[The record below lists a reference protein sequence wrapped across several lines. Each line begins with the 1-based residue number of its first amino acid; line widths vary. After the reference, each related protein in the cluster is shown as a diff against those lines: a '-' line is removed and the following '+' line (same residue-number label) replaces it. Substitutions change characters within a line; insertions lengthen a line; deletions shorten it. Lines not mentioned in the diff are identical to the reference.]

1 MSFISSVC
9 SVGETS
15 TLADEVNEVMGKM
28 DPNDL
33 QDIASDDE
41 EDNQP
46 NDIHTTDGMYRF
58 DPYKKS
64 VWSNKTTISVIIGS
78 CQCCTLNIE
87 ISDCNE
93 CGFFGHILDL

>member
-1 MSFISSVC
+1 MYSTNFLTTFFLYSDSSVC

-46 NDIHTTDGMYRF
+46 NDIQTTDGMYIF
-58 DPYKKS
+58 DL
-64 VWSNKTTISVIIGS
+64 VTLCGLIKTWWNSIK
-78 CQCCTLNIE
+78 LN
-87 ISDCNE
+87 
-93 CGFFGHILDL
+93 